1 MLRSSANSGKVPW
14 MCGIAGLVRFD
25 GGVEEE
31 MLRKMGGRIAH
42 RGPDESGVWIGRAC
56 GLAHRR
62 LRVIDL
68 SARAAQPMSNEDGR
82 LRLVFNGEIYN
93 FPELRRDLV
102 TAGHAFRSD
111 TDSEVILHGYEEW
124 GAGVFSKLRGMF
136 ALALWDEKEQSLV
149 LGRDRLGKKPL
160 FYAQGGGWLAFG
172 SELSVFR
179 ETPFLKI
186 AVRRESLREYVQ
198 YGYVN
203 SPYTILDGVWRLPP
217 GSWAIWN
224 QRGFTIQ
231 AYWRLPERAGLARAE
246 GATVAEA
253 ADALEPALLD
263 AVQIRLASDVPLGCF
278 LSGGVDSSLVSA
290 LAQESMGRRLSTFSV
305 GFAGWEGSEARHAAK
320 VARHLG
326 TDHHE
331 LTVAPSDALEGF
343 EEIHSRLSEPLG
355 DDSFLPTFLISRETK
370 RQVTVVLTGD
380 GGDELFCGYSKYR
393 HFVLAN
399 RTPSWLRGVAARIRS
414 LPLGDRARKGGEA
427 LATPNSL
434 ELARWLSS
442 LWKAEEL
449 DGIFATPFPNASGR
463 DAFRERWEAWAN
475 YPDLE
480 RWMLCDMETYLEG
493 DILPKLD
500 RASMSVALE
509 TRSPF
514 LDHRVIEEAF
524 RWAPHARV
532 RGGGKEIL
540 KEILARRLP
549 PELFRRPKQGFGMP
563 LAEWYRGPLRGLLT
577 RYMDRER
584 LRRRGVFEPNRI
596 QKMVELHLSGR
607 RNFARKLHALVA
619 FEIWADRLFG
629 ERQELPVG

>member
-1 MLRSSANSGKVPW
+1 MLR
-14 MCGIAGLVRFD
+14 R
-25 GGVEEE
+25 
-31 MLRKMGGRIAH
+31 MGDRVAH
-42 RGPDESGVWIGRAC
+42 RGPDERGMWIGRAC

-93 FPELRRDLV
+93 FSELRRDLLE
-102 TAGHAFRSD
+102 AGHTFRSGA
-111 TDSEVILHGYEEW
+111 DSEVLLHGYEAW
-124 GAGVFSKLRGMF
+124 GEEIFSRLRGMF
-136 ALALWDEKEQSLV
+136 ALALWDEREQVLV
-149 LGRDRLGKKPL
+149 LARDRLGKKPL
-160 FYAQGGGWLAFG
+160 FYAHGGGGFAFG

-179 ETPFLKI
+179 ETPFLKM

-203 SPYTILDGVWRLPP
+203 SPFTILDGVWRLPP
-217 GSWAIWN
+217 GSFATWRRQGLRIQTYWTLPKWSGSG
-224 QRGFTIQ
+224 RGEVSS
-231 AYWRLPERAGLARAE
+231 AAE
-246 GATVAEA
+246 VAEA
-253 ADALEPALLD
+253 LAPAILD
-263 AVQIRLASDVPLGCF
+263 AVQCRLASDVPLGCF

-290 LAQESMGRRLSTFSV
+290 LAQESMGRRMSTFSV
-305 GFAGWEGSEARHAAK
+305 GFAGWEGSEARHAAE
-320 VARHLG
+320 VARRLG
-326 TDHHE
+326 TDHHA
-331 LTVAPSDALEGF
+331 LTVSSSDALDGF

-393 HFVLAN
+393 HFALAN
-399 RTPSWLRGVAARIRS
+399 RAPSWLRSVIARIRA
-414 LPLGDRARKGGEA
+414 LPLGDRVRKGGEA
-427 LATPNSL
+427 LAMPNSL

-449 DGIFATPFPNASGR
+449 DGIFATPFSNSSGR
-463 DAFRERWEAWAN
+463 DAFRERWEAWSD
-475 YPDLE
+475 YPELE

-509 TRSPF
+509 TRSPL

-563 LAEWYRGPLRGLLT
+563 LAEWYRGPLRGLLE
-577 RYMDRER
+577 RYLDGER
-584 LRRRGVFEPNRI
+584 LRRRGVFDPGRI
-596 QKMVELHLSGR
+596 RRMAAQHLNGR

-619 FEIWADRLFG
+619 FEIWADRFFG
-629 ERQELPVG
+629 ERQALPVG